1 MTPSE
6 IQQLAETISAKGID
20 FPWYV
25 YLLGVVFPAITVYF
39 AGYLSTKAALRANNE
54 NFEFINEQLK
64 KTTRDT
70 EEIKVALS
78 GSSWLSQQQWALRE
92 KYYGELLTQLH
103 KLYLT
108 LLDRSE
114 FYIQPGSEHDM
125 SIPENPRFVELDKRG
140 NRALEAIRE
149 LMGPASIYLSDT
161 TISALEKLVSD
172 HWSVAFDSHPEEY
185 VSKTLELVTKA
196 KADVLAQAKKQLA
209 HWTDA
214 PSVGRPASQR

>member
-1 MTPSE
+1 MTPSD
-6 IQQLAETISAKGID
+6 IQQLAEAISANGIN
-20 FPWYV
+20 FPWYA
-25 YLLGVVFPAITVYF
+25 YFLSAVFAAIAVYF
-39 AGYLSTKAALRANNE
+39 ANYLTTTASLRTTNE
-54 NFEFINEQLK
+54 NFESVNEQLK

-108 LLDRSE
+108 LVDRSE

-125 SIPENPRFVELDKRG
+125 TIAQDPRFIELDKRG
-140 NRALEAIRE
+140 NSALEAIRE
-149 LMGPASIYLSDT
+149 LMGPASIFLSDT
-161 TISALEKLVSD
+161 TISALDKLVSD

-185 VSKTLELVTKA
+185 VTKTLELVTKA
-196 KADVLAQAKKQLA
+196 KAAVLAQARKQLA
-209 HWTDA
+209 HSTDA
-214 PSVGRPASQR
+214 PSVGT